1 MQSTQRGSAAVAMLL
16 MMLGL
21 ITMLGLVEVGYLY
34 WAKRDTQKVA
44 DLAAL
49 AGAQQLNL
57 CGAGNAGNSAAS
69 GNAQVENRFTG
80 QLGVTCGSWNPL
92 ANGANDHFAATAGAP
107 NAVKVVAQ
115 RPVLPLW
122 GLAGALPTV
131 SAEAVASGLQP
142 VAVFSIGSTLANVN
156 GKSPLG
162 QLLTGVGLTIPEAT
176 LVGYN
181 GLANAT
187 ITPSGLLNQLG
198 VSVPADIDV
207 GGLNQLLASSVQAHA
222 LIDVLNAVVNA
233 AGQQQLLSANATLVN
248 TLTASLGSAPGKVTL
263 GSNGATSGLFAQITA
278 PDSSAH
284 TALNAQVNALQLI
297 GTAIG
302 VATGQHALAGAV
314 TTPNILGFN
323 ISSAVSVIEP
333 PSIGIGGVGTSASTA
348 QVRAFVNVQ
357 FSSNNIPLLGTLV
370 NGLAK
375 TSISLKLP
383 IAIDLVN
390 ARATLTSLC
399 TETSDPHHASFNV
412 QSSVL
417 KMCVGGITQ
426 SSAFSTAGS
435 CDQIP
440 QASGDPLLNV
450 TVAGATVASVVQP
463 FVITGLPASGSG
475 TLAVGDSA
483 TIPSGGTTL
492 DIGNTVTNVFNAL
505 TTALLNQ
512 SASGSSSAPISGA
525 LANDLWNNNAA
536 AHTGLNPNLNQ
547 LSAALSQLSSTT
559 TGLQSFLQN
568 TGSQVGNILGSTLTL
583 NVPGILAGTGNL
595 LGGVIN
601 LLSGV
606 LNQTGCA
613 IGSSSNCIAIIQ
625 NAMNGGSSSLP
636 NSLVAL
642 LGFVVQTL
650 QGPLNQLGAQVLTPA
665 LRDILGV
672 QLGVSTVNLQ
682 SLQCHGVQLV
692 Y

>member
-1 MQSTQRGSAAVAMLL
+1 MRRAQSGSTAVAMLL

-49 AGAQQLNL
+49 AGAQQLNA
-57 CGAGNAGNSAAS
+57 CTAGNGNNTAAT
-69 GNAQVENRFTG
+69 GNATTENGFTG
-80 QLGVTCGSWNPL
+80 QLSVNCGTWNP
-92 ANGANDHFAATAGAP
+92 ANGSSDHFASTTGTP

-115 RPVLPLW
+115 RSVLPIW
-122 GLAGALPTV
+122 GMAGKLPNV

-142 VAVFSIGSTLANVN
+142 VAVFSIGSTLVDVS

-162 QLLTGVGLTIPEAT
+162 QLLTGVGLNIPEAT

-181 GLANAT
+181 GLATAT
-187 ITPSGLLNQLG
+187 VTPSGLLNQLG
-198 VSVPADIDV
+198 VSVPANIDV

-248 TLTASLGSAPGKVTL
+248 AVTAAIGTTPGKVTL
-263 GSNGATSGLFAQITA
+263 GSNGSTSGLFAQITA
-278 PDSSAH
+278 PDASTQ

-297 GTAIG
+297 SGAID

-314 TTPNILGFN
+314 TVPPILGFSIN
-323 ISSAVSVIEP
+323 SAISVIEP

-348 QVRAFVNVQ
+348 QVRAFINVQ
-357 FSSNNIPLLGTLV
+357 FSTNNIPLLGTLV
-370 NGLAK
+370 STLAK
-375 TSISLKLP
+375 TSISLNLP
-383 IAIDLVN
+383 IAIDLVY
-390 ARATLTSLC
+390 AKATLNSLC
-399 TETSDPHHASFNV
+399 TENSGPYHATFGV

-417 KMCVGGITQ
+417 KMCVGGVTQ
-426 SSAFSTAGS
+426 NNAFSTAGS

-440 QASGDPLLNV
+440 LVSGAPLLNV
-450 TVAGATVASVVQP
+450 TVAGQPVASVINP
-463 FVITGLPASGSG
+463 FVITGLSANGSG
-475 TLAVGDSA
+475 TLAAGESA
-483 TIPSGGTTL
+483 NIPSGGTTL
-492 DIGNTVTNVFNAL
+492 DIGTTVTNVFNAL

-512 SASGSSSAPISGA
+512 TATSSTSSSISSP
-525 LANDLWNNNAA
+525 LAADLWNNNAA
-536 AHTGLNPNLNQ
+536 AHTGLSPNLNQ
-547 LSAALSQLSSTT
+547 LSAALTQLSGTT

-568 TGSQVGNILGSTLTL
+568 TGGQVGNILGSTLTL
-583 NVPGILAGTGNL
+583 NVPGILTGTSNL
-595 LGGVIN
+595 LGGVVN
-601 LLSGV
+601 LLGSV
-606 LNQTGCA
+606 LAQTGCA
-613 IGSSSNCIAIIQ
+613 AGLQNSCIQAIQ
-625 NAMNGGSSSLP
+625 TAMNGGTTSLP
-636 NSLVAL
+636 NSLVAV

-650 QGPLNQLGAQVLTPA
+650 QGPLNQLGSLVLTPA
-665 LRDILGV
+665 LRDILGIK
-672 QLGVSTVNLQ
+672 LGVSTVNLQ